1 MKKIK
6 KIELLAP
13 AKNLACGKA
22 AITHGADAVYIGA
35 PRFGARSA
43 AGNSLEEIKEL
54 VIFAHR
60 FGAKIY
66 VTLNTILKDEELVDA
81 RALAWD
87 LSRVGID
94 ALIVQDMSLIQM
106 DDMPPLALHASTQ
119 MDNRTPEQV
128 DFLSKAGIEQSV
140 LAREL
145 SLDEIRKIHETVPE
159 MALEVFIHG
168 SLCVSYSGKCYA
180 SQCLLGRSAN
190 RGECAQICR
199 YPYDLVDADNELII
213 SDKHLLS
220 MKDMNR
226 INQLEALLDA
236 GATSLKIEGRL
247 KDVSYVKNVVSA
259 YRQALDDLFEKRP
272 EYIASSSG
280 FVTHHFVPQL
290 DKSFSR
296 GFTEYYLKGRTED
309 VSNPD
314 TPKSYGEEMGRFKEV
329 RGNYLTMSGV
339 KTFNNGDGACFIN
352 VNGEMQ
358 GFRVNRVE
366 ENRLFPL
373 HMPKIPRRAILYRNY
388 DNEFERLLSS
398 DHSAIR
404 TIPVTMELLEVT
416 DGFALKVED
425 QDGITATGTIV
436 WEHQLARSPQKEQFI
451 RQLIKLGDT
460 DFCVSEPKVDITI
473 TISDTWF
480 IPASKLADLR
490 RQVMD
495 KLVENR
501 LAHFVPKEKK
511 YEATTHAYTSENLD
525 YRANISNHE
534 AEAFYKQHGVKT
546 IEPAYELAPVE
557 EAILMETK
565 HCLRYA
571 MGWCPT
577 YQHEKNP
584 YKEPLSLV
592 SRDGRRFKL
601 KFNCKSCTMQISQ
614 EKSASDLVGTDDS
627 VHDSIDR

>member
-1 MKKIK
+1 MKKMK

-13 AKNLACGKA
+13 AKNLACGIA

-43 AGNSLEEIKEL
+43 AGNSVEEIKEL

-66 VTLNTILKDEELVDA
+66 VTLNTIIKDEELEDA
-81 RALAWD
+81 RALAWE
-87 LSRVGID
+87 LYRVGID

-106 DDMPPLALHASTQ
+106 DEMPPLALHASTQ

-128 DFLSKAGIEQSV
+128 DFLYKAGFEQAV
-140 LAREL
+140 LPRES
-145 SLDEIRKIHETVPE
+145 SLNEIQKIHETVPE
-159 MALEVFIHG
+159 IALEVFVHG

-199 YPYDLVDADNELII
+199 YPFDLVDAEGTLIV
-213 SDKHLLS
+213 SDKHILS
-220 MKDMNR
+220 LKDMNR

-236 GATSLKIEGRL
+236 GTTSLKIEGRL
-247 KDVSYVKNVVSA
+247 KEVSYVKNVVSA

-272 EYIASSSG
+272 EYIAASSG
-280 FVTHHFVPQL
+280 FVTHHFTPQL
-290 DKSFSR
+290 DKSFNR
-296 GFTEYYLKGRTED
+296 GFTEYFLNGRTED

-314 TPKSYGEEMGRFKEV
+314 SPKSYGEEMGRFKEV

-339 KTFNNGDGACFIN
+339 KTFNNGDGACF
-352 VNGEMQ
+352 VNIHGELQ
-358 GFRVNRVE
+358 GFRVNRAE
-366 ENRLFPL
+366 ENRVFPL
-373 HMPKIPRRAILYRNY
+373 KMPKIPHRSILYRNF
-388 DNEFERLLSS
+388 DNEFERTLSS
-398 DHSAIR
+398 DNSAIR
-404 TIPVTMELLEVT
+404 MMPVTMELLEVP
-416 DGFALKVED
+416 DGFTLKVYDEN
-425 QDGITATGTIV
+425 GISATGTTT

-451 RQLIKLGDT
+451 RQLTKLGDT

-473 TISDTWF
+473 TMSDTWF
-480 IPASKLADLR
+480 IPASVLADLR

-501 LAHFVPKEKK
+501 LAHFAAKGKE
-511 YEATTHAYTSENLD
+511 YTPTTHAYTSENLD
-525 YRANISNHE
+525 YTSNVSNHE
-534 AEAFYKQHGVKT
+534 AEVFYKQHGVKT

-557 EAILMETK
+557 GAVLMETK

-571 MGWCPT
+571 MGWCLT
-577 YQHEKNP
+577 HQHEKNP

-592 SRDGRRFKL
+592 SRDGRRFAL
-601 KFNCKSCTMQISQ
+601 KFNCKSCTMQVIQDAS
-614 EKSASDLVGTDDS
+614 KSDLISTDDT
-627 VHDSIDR
+627 VHDGVDS